1 MLEWVRL
8 RDEGGE
14 LDGMRAVLDRFPH
27 RVAFGVAVAALLLH
41 SAWLHPWAI
50 DDAYI
55 YLRYAQNLAGGE
67 GIVYNVGERVE
78 GYTTFVWVVLLGAG
92 GALGL
97 DLLILAKLLG
107 TAFALAALGLLASAH
122 LFVEGITPRTS
133 AVATLLLGSCGAFTA
148 WATGGMDATMVGF
161 FSTLIFMLH
170 AWAMQA
176 PGDRSR
182 AWVVGAVGGL
192 AVVARPECVLVLS
205 VLGADRLWSDV
216 RRRDWSSAHM
226 VGAFLVVYAP
236 YYAWRYSYYGYPLP
250 NTFYAKVGATSAQL
264 ARGAEY
270 VGRFFWSSLALS
282 LVALASIPLLG
293 RLSRQVP
300 RAAVLPAAFVL
311 HTIYVLAV
319 GGDAMPAFRFFVSVV
334 PLLCLAAALV
344 LMELAPRRPWLLI
357 AVVVVT
363 AVNLGQT
370 AFGPDVNRA
379 IRQAKVGDVG
389 REVGLWLRESMP
401 PDTLIAIN
409 AAGAIAYYSELPVVD
424 MLGLNDPHIAHRQ
437 MPRMGQGMAGHEK
450 GDGAYVLSREP
461 DLIQFGPSWG
471 EARPVF
477 VGDGELARSPEFE
490 RRYVLATYALPSGR
504 KVRFHRKRD

>member
-1 MLEWVRL
+1 MGKSM
-8 RDEGGE
+8 DEGGE
-14 LDGMRAVLDRFPH
+14 LDAMRAVLDRFPH
-27 RVAFGVAVAALLLH
+27 RVAFGVAVVALLLH
-41 SAWLHPWAI
+41 SVWLHPWAI

-55 YLRYAQNLAGGE
+55 YLRYAQNLAAGE

-107 TAFALAALGLLASAH
+107 TAFALGSLALLASAH
-122 LFVEGITPRTS
+122 RFVEGVEARTS
-133 AVATLLLGSCGAFTA
+133 AVATLLLASCGAFTA

-161 FSTLIFMLH
+161 FSTLVFMLH

-176 PGDRSR
+176 PSDRSR

-205 VLGADRLWSDV
+205 VLGADRLWSDF
-216 RRRDWSSAHM
+216 RRRDWSSVHLVA
-226 VGAFLVVYAP
+226 AFLVVYSP
-236 YYAWRYSYYGYPLP
+236 YYAWRYSYYGYLLP
-250 NTFYAKVGATSAQL
+250 NTFYVKVGATSAQL

-282 LVALASIPLLG
+282 LAALASVPLLG
-293 RLSRQVP
+293 RLTRRVP
-300 RAAVLPAAFVL
+300 RAPILPAAIVL
-311 HTIYVLAV
+311 QTSYVLAV
-319 GGDAMPAFRFFVSVV
+319 GGDAMPAFRFFVSIV
-334 PLLCLAAALV
+334 PLLCLASALV
-344 LMELAPRRPWLLI
+344 LIELAPRPRWL
-357 AVVVVT
+357 AV
-363 AVNLGQT
+363 AVAGIVAFNVGQT
-370 AFGPDVNRA
+370 ALGPDVNRA
-379 IRQAKVGDVG
+379 IRSARVGDVG

-401 PDTLIAIN
+401 PDTLIAVN

-424 MLGLNDPHIAHRQ
+424 MLGLNDAHIAHRQ
-437 MPRMGQGMAGHEK
+437 MPRMGEGMAGHEK

-471 EARPVF
+471 ESRPIF
-477 VGDGELARSPEFE
+477 VGDGELARSPEFR
-490 RRYVLATYALPSGR
+490 RRYVLATYVLPSGD